1 MNIFQSGNSDGRGL
15 DLRLTLLFGF
25 IALLVGLW
33 SMPASLWE
41 WDEILFARGLHDYDV
56 PSHSPHP
63 PGFPLYIFLGRGAL
77 LLGLADKAALCL
89 VGLIFAFILGASAY
103 RFFRELF
110 EDRRTASAA
119 TALLLAVP
127 PVMIYLGAPRSDVPG
142 MSAGLL
148 VLALAM
154 RGRTSPRALAGA
166 GLALGLGFGVRVTI
180 LFAAAPLLIAVSLVY
195 LARRKWKPVFVA
207 AGLAVGGV
215 FLCYL
220 PVVLDTGWA
229 AYRTALRAHT
239 QYTSTMDTFLA
250 GGLNSRW
257 EYRLGRYFID
267 PWGAPG
273 AAAAVGILVLA
284 GMVFLVIRKRGR
296 TLAWMALAFLPIMAF
311 SVLYMTPLAA
321 PLYALPFLPL
331 FAGLA
336 GAGLVPPRRKDRAS
350 VRTTPL
356 AFAGWGAAAAAVVF
370 SVVWTSPV
378 LEMRRR
384 QVSPSWQAV
393 TRIRDSRDPGQTVL
407 RFDGNF
413 VPFIPYVFK
422 DYRTI
427 FFQSIIPRDF
437 NLLDPEAAAIS
448 PGIVLTL
455 DPQIGE
461 GGERFHWDS
470 SVGSGRLRQ
479 LSLGRYFD
487 VFLKELKPK
496 RTVVRVEGWYPEERN
511 EADAWHWMGR
521 RSETAVLSLFGKMTL
536 RLKAAIHPNALAP
549 GDAAVVSIKLDGR
562 DIDRFTSTGG
572 EFERTIQVETPA
584 PGPWKRLT
592 IESDRAVVPAEQ
604 KLNDDPRELGLQVFE
619 LSWAPAS
626 TSEPFLYG
634 LESFVAG
641 GWYLSE
647 AAWRW
652 TGAEAFLRLPPL
664 WTDGRLEILM
674 DVPEGPDGKRA
685 EVALEIDGR
694 LIDRFVPPAGEFVRS
709 YEIPVSSHGGKETL
723 LRLTS
728 DRTVPEE
735 VRNLGIRVFHA
746 SWAPAGLD
754 R

>member
-1 MNIFQSGNSDGRGL
+1 MNIFQRGNSDGRGL

-127 PVMIYLGAPRSDVPG
+127 PVMIYLDAPRSDVPG
-142 MSAGLL
+142 MAAGLL

-154 RGRTSPRALAGA
+154 MGRTSARALACA

-195 LARRKWKPVFVA
+195 LARRKWKPVFTA
-207 AGLAVGGV
+207 AGLAVFGAL
-215 FLCYL
+215 LCYV
-220 PVVLDTGWA
+220 PVVLDTGLA
-229 AYRTALRAHT
+229 AYRETMKAHT
-239 QYTSTMDTFLA
+239 RYTSTIDTFLA
-250 GGLNSRW
+250 PGLNSQW
-257 EYRLGRYFID
+257 GYRLGRYFLD
-267 PWGAPG
+267 PWGSKPF
-273 AAAAVGILVLA
+273 AVFIGGFAVA
-284 GMVFLVIRKRGR
+284 GLIALIIRRRGR
-296 TLAWMALAFLPIMAF
+296 TLSWMALAFLPVMTF
-311 SVLYMTPLAA
+311 TVLYMTPLAA
-321 PLYALPFLPL
+321 PLYVLPFLPL

-336 GAGLVPPRRKDRAS
+336 GAGFVPPRRKDRAS

-356 AFAGWGAAAAAVVF
+356 AFAGWSAAAAAVVF
-370 SVVWTSPV
+370 SVGWTSPV

-384 QVSPSWQAV
+384 HVSPSWQAV
-393 TRIRDSRDPGQTVL
+393 NRIRESRDPGQTIL
-407 RFDGNF
+407 RYDGNF
-413 VPFIPYVFK
+413 IPFVPYVFK
-422 DYRTI
+422 DHRTI
-427 FFQSIIPRDF
+427 HFRLTIPRDF
-437 NLLDPEAAAIS
+437 NLLDPEAALIS
-448 PGIVLTL
+448 PGVALTL
-455 DPQIGE
+455 DPQAGE
-461 GGERFHWDS
+461 GGEHFRWDS
-470 SVGSGRLRQ
+470 AVGSDRLKQ

-487 VFLKELKPK
+487 VFLKELGPR
-496 RTVVRVEGWYPEERN
+496 RTVVLLDGWYPEERN
-511 EADAWHWMGR
+511 EADAWRWMGR
-521 RSETAVLSLFGKMTL
+521 RSESAVLVLFGRMTL
-536 RLKAAIHPNALAP
+536 RLKAAIHPQAIKP
-549 GDAAVVSIKLDGR
+549 GGEAVVSIKLDGR
-562 DIDRFTSTGG
+562 EVDRFSSAGG
-572 EFERTIQVETPA
+572 EFERTVRIETPF

-592 IESDRAVVPAEQ
+592 VEIDRTVVPAEL
-604 KLNDDPRELGLQVFE
+604 KLNDDLRELGLQVFE
-619 LSWAPAS
+619 LSVSPAS
-626 TSEPFLYG
+626 AAEPCRYG
-634 LESFVAG
+634 LDSFAAG

-674 DVPEGPDGKRA
+674 DVPEDAEGRRA

-694 LIDRFVPPAGEFVRS
+694 LIDRFVPPAGEFIRS
-709 YEIPVSSHGGKETL
+709 YRIPFSEHGGKENL
-723 LRLTS
+723 LRLTA

-735 VRNLGIRVFHA
+735 VRNLGIRVFHV
-746 SWAPAGLD
+746 SWVPAGLD